1 MSSAMEIKLPE
12 LGENIKSGTVVA
24 IMVKVG
30 DTVAK
35 DQSIVELE
43 TEKAVLEVP
52 ADKSGVVESIPIK
65 EGMEVLIGQVLIVLG
80 ESGAA
85 AAPKPAEPAQEVK
98 PQPSVPEPVKT
109 AAPVESKPVIES
121 PAATKPAA
129 AHSAPTIP
137 ASPEKGIS
145 APAAPSVRR
154 FAREIGV
161 DIHKVK
167 GSGPGGRIS
176 IEDVKS
182 HSKMLHEQYSS
193 APAAAAPGI
202 AAMPLPDFSKWGG
215 IVREPMSKV
224 REKTATHLSSAWA
237 TIPHVT
243 QFDRADITEM
253 EQLRKQFAPKAE
265 AAGGKL
271 TMTAILLK
279 IIAAAIKVFP
289 QFNASVDMA
298 NREIVY
304 KKYVNIGVAVD
315 TDRGLLVPV
324 LRDVDKKNIVQLA
337 VELNEIAKKARDK
350 KLSLDDM
357 QGGNFTISN
366 LGGIGG
372 TAFTPII
379 NAPEVAIL
387 GVSRARMEP
396 VYVNDEFTPRLILPL
411 SLSYDHR
418 LIDGADAARFVRWV
432 VESIEQPFKIV
443 LEG

>member
-1 MSSAMEIKLPE
+1 MSSAMEIKLPG

-24 IMVKVG
+24 IKVKVG
-30 DTVAK
+30 DAVVK
-35 DQSIVELE
+35 DQPIVELE

-52 ADKSGVVESIPIK
+52 ADKSGVVSSIPIK
-65 EGMEVLIGQVLIVLG
+65 EGMEVMVDQVLIVLAAT
-80 ESGAA
+80 GAET
-85 AAPKPAEPAQEVK
+85 APKPAEPLPQAK
-98 PQPSVPEPVKT
+98 PQPPAEPVKP
-109 AAPVESKPVIES
+109 AAPVESKPGADA
-121 PAATKPAA
+121 PAAVQPTAA
-129 AHSAPTIP
+129 SAAPIIP
-137 ASPEKGIS
+137 ASPEKGVP

-167 GSGPGGRIS
+167 GSGPNGRIS

-182 HSKMLHEQYSS
+182 YSKMLHEQYSS
-193 APAAAAPGI
+193 APASGGTVIAAA
-202 AAMPLPDFSKWGG
+202 PLPDFSKWGG
-215 IVREPMSKV
+215 IVREPMTKV

-265 AAGGKL
+265 SAGGKL

-279 IIAAAIKVFP
+279 IIAAALKVFP

-298 NREIVY
+298 SREIVY

-324 LRDVDKKNIVQLA
+324 IRDVDKKNIVQLA

-350 KLSLDDM
+350 KLTLDDM

-396 VYVNDEFTPRLILPL
+396 VYVNDEFVPRLILPL

-418 LIDGADAARFVRWV
+418 LIDGADAARFTRWV

>member
-1 MSSAMEIKLPE
+1 MEIKLPG

-24 IMVKVG
+24 IKVKVG
-30 DTVAK
+30 DAVVK
-35 DQSIVELE
+35 DQPIVELE

-52 ADKSGVVESIPIK
+52 ADKSGVVSSIPIK
-65 EGMEVLIGQVLIVLG
+65 EGMEVMVDQVLIVLAAT
-80 ESGAA
+80 GAET
-85 AAPKPAEPAQEVK
+85 APKPAEPLPQAK
-98 PQPSVPEPVKT
+98 PQPPAEPVKP
-109 AAPVESKPVIES
+109 AAPVESKPGADA
-121 PAATKPAA
+121 PAAVQPTAA
-129 AHSAPTIP
+129 SAAPIIP
-137 ASPEKGIS
+137 ASPEKGVP

-167 GSGPGGRIS
+167 GSGPNGRIS

-182 HSKMLHEQYSS
+182 YSKMLHEQYSS
-193 APAAAAPGI
+193 APASGGTVIAAA
-202 AAMPLPDFSKWGG
+202 PLPDFSKWGG
-215 IVREPMSKV
+215 IVREPMTKV

-265 AAGGKL
+265 SAGGKL

-279 IIAAAIKVFP
+279 IIAAALKVFP

-298 NREIVY
+298 SREIVY

-324 LRDVDKKNIVQLA
+324 IRDVDKKNIVQLA

-350 KLSLDDM
+350 KLTLDDM

-396 VYVNDEFTPRLILPL
+396 VYVNDEFVPRLILPL

-418 LIDGADAARFVRWV
+418 LIDGADAARFTRWV

>member
-1 MSSAMEIKLPE
+1 MSSAMEIKLPG
-12 LGENIKSGTVVA
+12 LGENVKSGTVVA
-24 IMVKVG
+24 IKVKVG
-30 DTVAK
+30 DTVVK
-35 DQSIVELE
+35 DQPIVELE

-52 ADKSGVVESIPIK
+52 ADKNGVVASIPIK
-65 EGMEVLIGQVLIVLG
+65 EGMEVKVGQVLMVLA

-85 AAPKPAEPAQEVK
+85 AEVKPAEPVQASK
-98 PQPSVPEPVKT
+98 PQPPVEPVKT
-109 AAPVESKPVIES
+109 AAPVESKPVAES
-121 PAATKPAA
+121 QAAKPAVPS
-129 AHSAPTIP
+129 SAPTIP
-137 ASPEKGIS
+137 ESPEKGVP

-167 GSGPGGRIS
+167 GGGPDGRIS

-193 APAAAAPGI
+193 AVPAAGGAIVAT
-202 AAMPLPDFSKWGG
+202 APLPDFSKWGAF
-215 IVREPMSKV
+215 VREPMSKV

-253 EQLRKQFAPKAE
+253 EQLRKQFSPKAE

-304 KKYVNIGVAVD
+304 KKYINIGVAVD

-324 LRDVDKKNIVQLA
+324 IRDVDKKNIITLA

-396 VYVNDEFTPRLILPL
+396 VYLNDEFVPRLILPL

-418 LIDGADAARFVRWV
+418 LIDGADAARFIRWV